1 VKRRD
6 FLIGATGTLAA
17 GATGCANLREL
28 IAPNWPNIMPA
39 EMNDHLTSLDGAM
52 NRIALHPGSGHF
64 LSTFER
70 RPPSEN
76 EARIFRQGMRS
87 LLLVGNFGD
96 LSAEGQAHPGVQ
108 KRLQYSAPEM
118 DFAVLGLMD
127 RMASLSPT
135 ARADIKSALRKDP
148 GLADRV
154 LETIDVEAA
163 AVGVPMRRRLQL
175 RTMGNNIIG
184 RLKHSSDMLIDE
196 YVTKCQKVAAQSG
209 SIAEVQR
216 ILAAHMGAKAFM
228 ARIKEAEA
236 ATQRWQKLGVEE
248 IPIGYELLQEEGAK
262 RTEANDDP
270 AKPKERSDGWYR
282 TGLKMLGIGAATTAV
297 GWILIGI
304 GGGIDWDG
312 EGNTDGNAVGVVGI
326 VLGVTVGPLTIL
338 AGLIT
343 LLIGAM
349 IDAGDGP

>member
-1 VKRRD
+1 MKRRD

-17 GATGCANLREL
+17 GATGCASFREL
-28 IAPNWPNIMPA
+28 IAPSWPNIMPA
-39 EMNDHLTSLDGAM
+39 EMNDHLTRLDGAM
-52 NRIALHPGSGHF
+52 NRIALNPGSGHF
-64 LSTFER
+64 MSTFER
-70 RPPSEN
+70 RPPSQK

-96 LSAEGQAHPGVQ
+96 LSLEGQVHPGVQ
-108 KRLQYSAPEM
+108 KRLKYSAPEM
-118 DFAVLGLMD
+118 DSAVLGLMD

-154 LETIDVEAA
+154 LETIDLEAA

-175 RTMGNNIIG
+175 RTMGNNIVT
-184 RLKHSSDMLIDE
+184 RLKHSSDMLINE
-196 YVTKCQKVAAQSG
+196 YVTKCQKVASQSG
-209 SIAEVQR
+209 SIAEMQR
-216 ILAAHMGAKAFM
+216 LLAAHMGTKALM
-228 ARIKEAEA
+228 ARIRQAEA

-248 IPIGYELLQEEGAK
+248 IPIGYQLLQDEGVE

-270 AKPKERSDGWYR
+270 AKSKERSDGWYR
-282 TGLKMLGIGAATTAV
+282 TGLKMLGIGAAITGV

-304 GGGIDWDG
+304 GGGLDVGLDG
-312 EGNTDGNAVGVVGI
+312 DGDSSPVAAVGV
-326 VLGVTVGPLTIL
+326 VLGVTVGPLTVL
-338 AGLIT
+338 TGLIT
-343 LLIGAM
+343 LLIGAI

>member
-39 EMNDHLTSLDGAM
+39 EMNDFLTRQDGAM
-52 NRIALHPGSGHF
+52 NRIALNPGSGHF
-64 LSTFER
+64 RSAFER
-70 RPPSEN
+70 RPPTEN
-76 EARIFRQGMRS
+76 EIRLFRQGMRS

-96 LSAEGQAHPGVQ
+96 LSLEGQVHPGVQ
-108 KRLQYSAPEM
+108 NRLKYSAPEM
-118 DFAVLGLMD
+118 DSAVLGLMD

-135 ARADIKSALRKDP
+135 ARADIKLALRKDP

-154 LETIDVEAA
+154 LEAIDMETA

-175 RTMGNNIIG
+175 RMMGNNIVT

-209 SIAEVQR
+209 SITEMQR
-216 ILAAHMGAKAFM
+216 LLAAHMGAKALA
-228 ARIKEAEA
+228 ARIQQAEA
-236 ATQRWQKLGVEE
+236 ATQRWQKLGGEE
-248 IPIGYELLQEEGAK
+248 IPIGYQLLLGAG
-262 RTEANDDP
+262 TAQIESGYEQD
-270 AKPKERSDGWYR
+270 KPLERSDKWYR
-282 TGLKMLGIGAATTAV
+282 TGLKMLGIGAAITGV
-297 GWILIGI
+297 GWILIAI
-304 GGGIDWDG
+304 GGGLGDDG
-312 EGNTDGNAVGVVGI
+312 EDPNAVGWVGI

-338 AGLIT
+338 TGLIT

>member
-17 GATGCANLREL
+17 GATGCANFREL
-28 IAPNWPNIMPA
+28 IAPSWPNIMPA
-39 EMNDHLTSLDGAM
+39 EMNDHLTRLDGAM
-52 NRIALHPGSGHF
+52 NRIALNPGSGHF
-64 LSTFER
+64 RSTFER

-76 EARIFRQGMRS
+76 EVRIFRQGMRS

-96 LSAEGQAHPGVQ
+96 LSLEGQVHPGVQ
-108 KRLQYSAPEM
+108 KRLKYSAPEM
-118 DFAVLGLMD
+118 DSAVLGLMD

-135 ARADIKSALRKDP
+135 ARADIKSALRKYP

-154 LETIDVEAA
+154 LETIDMEAA
-163 AVGVPMRRRLQL
+163 AVGVPMRRRMQL
-175 RTMGNNIIG
+175 RTMGNNIVT

-216 ILAAHMGAKAFM
+216 LLAAHMGQKALI
-228 ARIKEAEA
+228 ARIRQAEA

-248 IPIGYELLQEEGAK
+248 IPIGYQLLQDEGA
-262 RTEANDDP
+262 EQIQDP
-270 AKPKERSDGWYR
+270 AKPVERSDKWYR

-304 GGGIDWDG
+304 GSEIG
-312 EGNTDGNAVGVVGI
+312 EVDSNPVGVVGV
-326 VLGVTVGPLTIL
+326 VLGVTVGPLTVL
-338 AGLIT
+338 TGLIT
-343 LLIGAM
+343 LLIGAI